1 MNREKYLSELEHFL
15 SRMPDEERQSAMD
28 YYREYT
34 AELEANGEDI
44 VSKLGNPKELAGSI
58 IGEQALFDIDNR
70 EGGVRGRIGGF
81 WLAVLAIFALPIGL
95 PLAIAV
101 AAVAFALLIT
111 VFAVVF
117 ALSAV
122 VAAVGAAGIVSV
134 LAAFVLWI
142 TAPATGA
149 FFTGAGLFMTGFG
162 IIAGWLVSMLWGV
175 SFKLIKKLFGSVIHH
190 GRNGQRE
197 VRQHE

>member
-1 MNREKYLSELEHFL
+1 MNREKYLSELEHYL

-44 VSKLGNPKELAGSI
+44 VSKLGNPRELAGSI
-58 IGEQALFDIDNR
+58 IGEQALMDIDNQ

-101 AAVAFALLIT
+101 AAVAFALLI
-111 VFAVVF
+111 VIFAVVF
-117 ALSAV
+117 ALAV
-122 VAAVGAAGIVSV
+122 TVAAVGAVGIVSV
-134 LAAFVLWI
+134 LASFVLWI

-149 FFTGAGLFMTGFG
+149 FFAGVGLFMTGFG
-162 IIAGWLVSMLWGV
+162 IIAGWLVFKIWGA
-175 SFKLIKKLFGSVIHH
+175 SFKLIRKLFSSVIRH
-190 GRNGQRE
+190 GRNEQRE